1 MTDREAVKELR
12 RCNQLYLLLKPL
24 TNEEIAS
31 YSKELEDRLEALA
44 AAGFDL
50 KFIPERY
57 IFREPAESLSPNC
70 R

>member
-1 MTDREAVKELR
+1 MTDREAVKELKR
-12 RCNQLYLLLKPL
+12 VNALYVMLKPL
-24 TNEEIAS
+24 SNEQITA

-44 AAGFDL
+44 AAGFNL

-57 IFREPAESLSPNC
+57 VFREPAESLSPNC